1 MPVIFTTVEQFEI
14 GLSGDVEEA
23 LKLQR
28 PLPPEHLKIV
38 AKDERIQG
46 GARLEP
52 CELPFIQPE
61 AVSIHQWLPSET
73 LNHETTEPGILF
85 MGREPNTL

>member
-46 GARLEP
+46 RAARAVRIAVHSARSSFDPSMAPFGDLESRNNRTGNPVYGSGA
-52 CELPFIQPE
+52 
-61 AVSIHQWLPSET
+61 
-73 LNHETTEPGILF
+73 
-85 MGREPNTL
+85 